1 MTDYLIYDV
10 FTDAAFGGNPL
21 AVIPDAAGLT
31 EVLFPVIA
39 REFNLSET
47 VFVLPPDDPAHT
59 ARLRIFTPA
68 VELPFAGH
76 PLVGT
81 AVALS
86 DLGRGGS
93 MTLELG
99 VGPIAAEA
107 ADGRGRFV
115 TRVPLSIG
123 QSYGAGEIAACLGLG
138 RGEVL
143 SEPHPPVEAGLGTPF
158 VLAEIA
164 SVAALGRASPDLAA
178 FRRLA
183 RGSTAALRLAVMAY
197 VRDGPDLRARMFAP
211 LGGVVEDPATG
222 SAAAALA
229 AFLAEQNEVGGA
241 LRIRQGIEM
250 GRPSLIETE
259 VTLTGGRATAV
270 AVAGGAVRIAEG
282 RLILP

>member
-1 MTDYLIYDV
+1 MTRYVIYDV
-10 FTDAAFGGNPL
+10 FTDAAFAGNPL
-21 AVIPDAAGLT
+21 AVIPDATAVP
-31 EVLFPVIA
+31 EAMFAAIA

-47 VFVLPPDDPAHT
+47 VFVLPPDDPAHA

-81 AVALS
+81 AVALA
-86 DLGRGGS
+86 DGGHEGA
-93 MTLELG
+93 MVFELA

-107 ADGRGRFV
+107 SGGRGRFV
-115 TRVPLSIG
+115 THVPLTVGRTHGS
-123 QSYGAGEIAACLGLG
+123 ADIAACLGLAP
-138 RGEVL
+138 RDICTD
-143 SEPHPPVEAGLGTPF
+143 PHPPVEAGLGSSF

-164 SVAALGRASPDLAA
+164 SVAALGRASPDIAA

-183 RGSTAALRLAVMAY
+183 FDATAALGLAIMAY
-197 VRDGPDLRARMFAP
+197 VRDGDDLRARMFAP

-229 AFLAEQNEVGGA
+229 AYLAERHGRDGA

-250 GRPSLIETE
+250 GRPSLIETD
-259 VTLTGGRATAV
+259 VTLAGGRATAV
-270 AVAGGAVRIAEG
+270 AVAGGAVRVAEG
-282 RLILP
+282 RLFLP